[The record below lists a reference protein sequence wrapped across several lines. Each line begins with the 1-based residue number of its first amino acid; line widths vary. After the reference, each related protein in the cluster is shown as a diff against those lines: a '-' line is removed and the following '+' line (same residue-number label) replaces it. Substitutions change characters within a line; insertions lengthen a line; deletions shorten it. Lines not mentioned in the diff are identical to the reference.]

1 MKNLLFLIPVYND
14 WKSLDL
20 LLKKID
26 LELKKKNYFSEILII
41 NDASTIKKRIN
52 IKNLFNIKNIFI
64 LNTKK
69 NLGSQKCIHLGLKHI
84 NQFKKHGL
92 SFPLLKQYLDLIN
105 SGKLHEYKLY

>member
-1 MKNLLFLIPVYND
+1 MNYKINKITIQLKNLLFLIPVYNN

-26 LELKKKNYFSEILII
+26 LELKKNYFSEILIV
-41 NDASTIKKRIN
+41 NYASKIKKKIK

-69 NLGSQKCIHLGLKHI
+69 NLGS
-84 NQFKKHGL
+84 
-92 SFPLLKQYLDLIN
+92 
-105 SGKLHEYKLY
+105 